1 MEKMYHTQVKYNNYH
16 HLLTFRDIIEVHEV
30 EKEEE
35 ATQGAFLSTLENF
48 NEKHLSIINEA
59 TGIRAVYQNDTRVYL
74 ASDELNGKFEL
85 RECNGNYQLK
95 VKVSDVIERFRL
107 AIEGKVKRDVG
118 FYSKNPTP
126 QFLYCFINTFNDGSL
141 SVLKDTVESRLKL
154 SDLRDR
160 YFKTTVVLKSGL
172 IKFDPLK
179 KKYTWSL
186 NVFGIKLVTP
196 TEEEISSIKKNDFN
210 SYGHGIR
217 FCKAL

>member
-16 HLLTFRDIIEVHEV
+16 HLLTFREIIEVHEV
-30 EKEEE
+30 EEEEE

-95 VKVSDVIERFRL
+95 VKVSDVIERFRS
-107 AIEGKVKRDVG
+107 AIEEKVKRDVG

-126 QFLYCFINTFNDGSL
+126 HFLYCFNNTFNDGSL
-141 SVLKDTVESRLKL
+141 SVLKDTVESTLKDHCCTKIRTFIVRPIENEVRVE
-154 SDLRDR
+154 SKCVRN
-160 YFKTTVVLKSGL
+160 KIGS
-172 IKFDPLK
+172 
-179 KKYTWSL
+179 
-186 NVFGIKLVTP
+186 P

-210 SYGHGIR
+210 SYGQGIR
-217 FCKAL
+217 FCKVL